1 MKLSGL
7 IFIFCFLSEICS
19 NLSDD
24 ELDKKYSEFKI
35 FPQIVDEVPTQLM
48 IGEFIGQLFTLLG
61 DYFFTWATRHF
72 GLLPE
77 ISKKLVYKQFEIL
90 RFENV
95 LFATYTKAY
104 TNSLRSLL
112 HFATA

>member
-61 DYFFTWATRHF
+61 DNFLLGQLVILGYFPKSAANWFTK
-72 GLLPE
+72 
-77 ISKKLVYKQFEIL
+77 SL
-90 RFENV
+90 RF
-95 LFATYTKAY
+95 
-104 TNSLRSLL
+104 
-112 HFATA
+112 